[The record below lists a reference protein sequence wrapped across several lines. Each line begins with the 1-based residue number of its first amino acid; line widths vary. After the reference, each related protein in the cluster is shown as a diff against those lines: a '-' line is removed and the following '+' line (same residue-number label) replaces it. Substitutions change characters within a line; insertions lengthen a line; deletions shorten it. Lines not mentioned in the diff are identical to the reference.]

1 MQTDIRGGE
10 WSRYFSENSFRF
22 NAVYLPQD
30 KERAVAVP
38 LNSRDLDLKET
49 ERMRLFS
56 LVKIR
61 FKYLTRM
68 VLFHVN
74 KGLEFPHPF
83 LKNIFLRLQTCSSRI
98 CALSSREV
106 SLYYTH
112 TCACVCIHI
121 DIHIYVCTH
130 THIYT
135 HKGKKQKHY
144 TILKIYMVIFR
155 MGRNGLC

>member
-1 MQTDIRGGE
+1 MYDGKDAICFKCIESLAFTDVIMQTDIRGGE

-38 LNSRDLDLKET
+38 LNPRDLHLKET

-61 FKYLTRM
+61 FKYLRRM

-74 KGLEFPHPF
+74 KGLVFPHPF
-83 LKNIFLRLQTCSSRI
+83 LKNIFLCLQTCSSRI

-106 SLYYTH
+106 PLYYTH
-112 TCACVCIHI
+112 THMRAHA
-121 DIHIYVCTH
+121 HAYVY
-130 THIYT
+130 I
-135 HKGKKQKHY
+135 
-144 TILKIYMVIFR
+144 
-155 MGRNGLC
+155 